1 MKDILFLNRFKVK
14 LVKLF
19 CLTKRCLKRVNIFYG
34 KSYEKELRTGKH
46 VISDAFCVKCGKEVG
61 WTYVI

>member
-1 MKDILFLNRFKVK
+1 MRLSYSI
-14 LVKLF
+14 
-19 CLTKRCLKRVNIFYG
+19 KRCLKRVNIYYG

-46 VISDAFCVKCGKEVG
+46 IISDAFCVKCGKEVG